1 MISLHNLAEF
11 DWQTHLKQAVTRLD
25 TLLEAVELTANDVDI
40 SEEAARS
47 FALKVPLTYLAR
59 IKKGDPNDP
68 LLLQV
73 LPQKAEMK
81 SFPGYSHDPLAEM
94 VSNPAPGLIH
104 KYQGRVLF
112 IVSGVC
118 AINCR
123 YCFRRHFPYED
134 QQLSGDQWQ
143 QVLTY
148 LRNDPSI
155 SEVIFSGG
163 DPLATSDNR
172 LDRMISDLEAIPH
185 LERLRIH
192 TRLPVVIPQRV
203 TDQLAQRLAQS
214 RFKTVC
220 VLHINH
226 PNEIDDAVGQ
236 ATLKLRDAR
245 VTVLNQ
251 AVLLKNINDNAA
263 ILHQLSL
270 RLFDYAILP
279 YYLFLLDK
287 VEGAAHFDIDDE
299 AAASLVRQLQATLP
313 GYLVPRLAR
322 EVPGKPSK
330 TWIAF

>member
-73 LPQKAEMK
+73 LPQKAEME

-112 IVSGVC
+112 IVSGAC

-192 TRLPVVIPQRV
+192 TR
-203 TDQLAQRLAQS
+203 
-214 RFKTVC
+214 
-220 VLHINH
+220 
-226 PNEIDDAVGQ
+226 
-236 ATLKLRDAR
+236 
-245 VTVLNQ
+245 
-251 AVLLKNINDNAA
+251 
-263 ILHQLSL
+263 
-270 RLFDYAILP
+270 
-279 YYLFLLDK
+279 YL
-287 VEGAAHFDIDDE
+287 
-299 AAASLVRQLQATLP
+299 
-313 GYLVPRLAR
+313 
-322 EVPGKPSK
+322 
-330 TWIAF
+330 W